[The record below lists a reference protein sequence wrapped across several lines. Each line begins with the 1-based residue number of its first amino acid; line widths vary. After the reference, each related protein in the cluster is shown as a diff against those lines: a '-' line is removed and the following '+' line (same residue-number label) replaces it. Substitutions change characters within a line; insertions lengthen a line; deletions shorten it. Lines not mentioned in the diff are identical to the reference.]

1 MFAATSKATTSGGKD
16 EKHMRDLLQR
26 LCPEAVKACAGTALS
41 VSFNQWVEQVLTT
54 LIKQQQQQQ
63 QQQQVSS
70 SHKSTQSN
78 SLQNPSAPQNSHNN
92 SNSANGSRRS
102 SSSASNSPHVDN
114 TLLSSISENELLK
127 ENSIL
132 RIRIDELTR
141 LARKTVSIIFISI
154 LVRM

>member
-1 MFAATSKATTSGGKD
+1 MLTATSKAVTGGGKD

-63 QQQQVSS
+63 QQQQQVSS

-102 SSSASNSPHVDN
+102 SSSASNSPHVEN
-114 TLLSSISENELLK
+114 ALLSSISENELLK

-141 LARKTVSIIFISI
+141 LARKTVRPSLFLFIY
-154 LVRM
+154 